1 MAVKDRVGDVRAAIA
16 ELLADGLVTQ
26 TSPVPVPGDKEVAE
40 GAEVAEVLRA
50 LREAATD
57 DSPNALRDKLVVAGM
72 LDHPNGNDQQRCM
85 ECMYFVVHRKWCD
98 LPELSLPVEPEWWC
112 RLWRN

>member
-1 MAVKDRVGDVRAAIA
+1 MATKDRVGDARAAIA
-16 ELLADGLVTQ
+16 ALLADGLVTQ
-26 TSPVPVPGDKEVAE
+26 TSPVPVSD
-40 GAEVAEVLRA
+40 AEVAEVLRA

-57 DSPNALRDKLVVAGM
+57 DSPNALRDKLVIAG
-72 LDHPNGNDQQRCM
+72 LFDHPNGHDQQRCM

-98 LPELSLPVEPEWWC
+98 LPEMSLPVEPEWWC